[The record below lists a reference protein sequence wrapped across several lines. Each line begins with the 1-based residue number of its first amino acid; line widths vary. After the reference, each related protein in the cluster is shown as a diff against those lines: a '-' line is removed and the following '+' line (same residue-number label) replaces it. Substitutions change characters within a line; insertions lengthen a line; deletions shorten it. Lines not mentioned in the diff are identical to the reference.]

1 MVHSAKPHRTY
12 EQECATRW
20 CVHCSEDWTRNGFLA
35 MLRCGVEESVAMHA
49 DGAEESR
56 LELASLESRTAAA
69 EADARD
75 FFEPIMY
82 QLVDGHCVT
91 FAVGSTVP
99 LNNSTPRAQF
109 LSREAA
115 CLHLKEVS
123 PDCIRR
129 GTGDAL
135 NKKYTP
141 GFLNMSCACSKAR
154 RADSDGRIWPG
165 PRQQQTREQGSQAET
180 VPCRRGHQAG
190 VLHVQVELWRHKD
203 GLGAE
208 GDQRGDKPHRP
219 LPVHPEA
226 PC

>member
-1 MVHSAKPHRTY
+1 VAAGVVAYIYPLFSGPR
-12 EQECATRW
+12 
-20 CVHCSEDWTRNGFLA
+20 CVSESGEHQLASTNISDNAPKIDWTRNGLLA

-109 LSREAA
+109 LSRE
-115 CLHLKEVS
+115 
-123 PDCIRR
+123 
-129 GTGDAL
+129 
-135 NKKYTP
+135 
-141 GFLNMSCACSKAR
+141 
-154 RADSDGRIWPG
+154 
-165 PRQQQTREQGSQAET
+165 
-180 VPCRRGHQAG
+180 
-190 VLHVQVELWRHKD
+190 
-203 GLGAE
+203 
-208 GDQRGDKPHRP
+208 
-219 LPVHPEA
+219 
-226 PC
+226 

>member
-1 MVHSAKPHRTY
+1 MVFWLS
-12 EQECATRW
+12 
-20 CVHCSEDWTRNGFLA
+20 

-109 LSREAA
+109 LSRE
-115 CLHLKEVS
+115 
-123 PDCIRR
+123 
-129 GTGDAL
+129 
-135 NKKYTP
+135 
-141 GFLNMSCACSKAR
+141 
-154 RADSDGRIWPG
+154 
-165 PRQQQTREQGSQAET
+165 
-180 VPCRRGHQAG
+180 
-190 VLHVQVELWRHKD
+190 
-203 GLGAE
+203 
-208 GDQRGDKPHRP
+208 
-219 LPVHPEA
+219 
-226 PC
+226 

>member
-1 MVHSAKPHRTY
+1 MVFWRC
-12 EQECATRW
+12 CAAVWKRA
-20 CVHCSEDWTRNGFLA
+20 CI
-35 MLRCGVEESVAMHA
+35 AMHA

-115 CLHLKEVS
+115 CLHEDEEDEEKQQPQQQPQSE
-123 PDCIRR
+123 RR
-129 GTGDAL
+129 QQHRG
-135 NKKYTP
+135 
-141 GFLNMSCACSKAR
+141 CAR
-154 RADSDGRIWPG
+154 RRASAAATTTTTTTTYR
-165 PRQQQTREQGSQAET
+165 
-180 VPCRRGHQAG
+180 
-190 VLHVQVELWRHKD
+190 
-203 GLGAE
+203 
-208 GDQRGDKPHRP
+208 
-219 LPVHPEA
+219 
-226 PC
+226 

>member
-1 MVHSAKPHRTY
+1 MHSLINQYTHHRQY
-12 EQECATRW
+12 GLW
-20 CVHCSEDWTRNGFLA
+20 PYHVSEDRLDAQWSSGYPG

-109 LSREAA
+109 LSRE
-115 CLHLKEVS
+115 
-123 PDCIRR
+123 
-129 GTGDAL
+129 
-135 NKKYTP
+135 
-141 GFLNMSCACSKAR
+141 
-154 RADSDGRIWPG
+154 
-165 PRQQQTREQGSQAET
+165 
-180 VPCRRGHQAG
+180 
-190 VLHVQVELWRHKD
+190 
-203 GLGAE
+203 
-208 GDQRGDKPHRP
+208 
-219 LPVHPEA
+219 
-226 PC
+226 